1 MKRRHSILRAVVL
14 RFIGYFLGI
23 EIVISILE
31 DIFSTLVYGAESD
44 FPYDGIPGI
53 AAGMEPHQI
62 ALVILWG
69 LVQLAVY
76 CVGIALFSRSI
87 SRKVSYPAGRMAE
100 GFREVSNGNLNI
112 LLDFETET
120 EFKEMRDA
128 FNHMTRKLK
137 DYEEKRMAMENERMR
152 LFSHIA
158 HDLKT
163 PMTTITGYAGAL
175 ASGMVDDADKQRE
188 YHMAIKAKSDQMN
201 ALVDQLLSYSKLGT
215 PQYEMKLTSAD
226 IAELLRVACASLFG
240 EIESKQMELNLL
252 LPEEPVFF
260 KMDSLEMSRAISNL
274 LTNAIRHNPA
284 GSLLSVSLTEES
296 EHIIIQIADSGAII
310 PEAIAGNLFEP
321 FISGSDSRSSGS
333 GTGLGLAI
341 VKKVAEQHSGEVFVS
356 DAIAPYTKMF
366 VLRLPKNKKSGGRNV
381 S

>member
-1 MKRRHSILRAVVL
+1 MKRRHSILRTVVL

-31 DIFSTLVYGAESD
+31 DLFSTLVYGAERE
-44 FPYDGIPGI
+44 FPYDAIPGI
-53 AAGMEPHQI
+53 AADMEPYKIAQI
-62 ALVILWG
+62 VLWG
-69 LVQLAVY
+69 LLQMAVY
-76 CVGIALFSRSI
+76 CVGIALFARSI
-87 SRKVSYPAGRMAE
+87 SHKVSDPAGRMAE
-100 GFREVSNGNLNI
+100 GFREVSNGNLDVS
-112 LLDFETET
+112 LDFETET
-120 EFKEMRDA
+120 EFKEMRDT
-128 FNHMTRKLK
+128 FNHMTRNLK
-137 DYEEKRMAMENERMR
+137 NYEEKRLTMENERMR

-201 ALVDQLLSYSKLGT
+201 AMVDQLLSYSKLGA
-215 PQYEMKLTSAD
+215 PQYQMKLASAD

-240 EIESKQMELNLL
+240 EIESKQMKLDLL

-260 KMDSLEMSRAISNL
+260 EMDSLEMSRAIGNL
-274 LTNAIRHNPA
+274 LTNAIRHNPE

-296 EHIIIQIADSGAII
+296 EHIIIQIADSGAMI
-310 PEAIAGNLFEP
+310 PDAIAGSLFEP

-341 VKKVAEQHSGEVFVS
+341 VKKVTEQHSGEVFVS

-366 VLRLPKNKKSGGRNV
+366 VLRLPQNKKSGGRNV
-381 S
+381 